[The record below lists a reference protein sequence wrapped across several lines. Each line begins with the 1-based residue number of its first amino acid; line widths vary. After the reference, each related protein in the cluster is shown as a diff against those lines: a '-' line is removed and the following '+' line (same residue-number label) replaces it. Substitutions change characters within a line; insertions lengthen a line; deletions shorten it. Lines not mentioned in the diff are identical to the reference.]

1 MTYLDFALAI
11 YPQRRG
17 KGNSPYDRKFELRE
31 ESWGLLKVL
40 LGTAY
45 VHLEQD
51 LDTLA
56 IPANLHVT
64 TYDDTMVRL
73 YECKALKWSSHYPE
87 ASRIRDAVHSIG
99 DRPHMCAEMV
109 GIDKGQTVF
118 YIQKGLH
125 SNLLK
130 TVTSIQV
137 NL

>member
-1 MTYLDFALAI
+1 MIYLDFALVVYA
-11 YPQRRG
+11 QR
-17 KGNSPYDRKFELRE
+17 KSGNSPYDRKFELRE

-45 VHLEQD
+45 AHLEQD
-51 LDTLA
+51 LATLA
-56 IPANLHVT
+56 VPADLRVT

-73 YECKALKWSSHYPE
+73 YECKALKWSTHYPE
-87 ASRIRDAVHSIG
+87 GKRVREAVHSIG
-99 DRPHMCAEMV
+99 GRAHMCAEMV